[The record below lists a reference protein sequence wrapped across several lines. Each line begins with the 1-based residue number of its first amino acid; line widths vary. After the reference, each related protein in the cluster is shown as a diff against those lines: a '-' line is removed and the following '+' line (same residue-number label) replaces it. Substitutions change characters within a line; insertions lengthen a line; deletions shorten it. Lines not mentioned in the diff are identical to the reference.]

1 MVGLSCLNRVPLWR
15 LEQCSDGKLHLALL
29 TSDWRS
35 RYGNSSR
42 IKWSWETSI
51 SFVSICPKFRQMRS
65 TGQKMNNNGVWN
77 VLESKNNSK
86 QLKPA
91 CCYIFL
97 QIICV
102 SSKTDSL
109 RNWLIGIKSQAEGHM
124 NIARPVESDAVW
136 VLPPQ
141 TPGRRTLASYL
152 SWRSLR
158 FLIIFQDFMRF
169 RENISTNV

>member
-1 MVGLSCLNRVPLWR
+1 MGWLSCLNWVPLWR
-15 LEQCSDGKLHLALL
+15 LEQCSDGILHLALL

-86 QLKPA
+86 QLKPI

-97 QIICV
+97 QIC

-109 RNWLIGIKSQAEGHM
+109 RNWLVGIKSQAEGHVT
-124 NIARPVESDAVW
+124 IAWPLESDTVW
-136 VLPPQ
+136 VRAPQ
-141 TPGRRTLASYL
+141 TPGHTTLASYL

-158 FLIIFQDFMRF
+158 SLIIFPDFMRF
-169 RENISTNV
+169 RENVSTHV

>member
-1 MVGLSCLNRVPLWR
+1 MVWLSCLNRVPLWR
-15 LEQCSDGKLHLALL
+15 LEQCSDGILHLALL

-35 RYGNSSR
+35 RYGNSSG

-86 QLKPA
+86 QSKPV

-97 QIICV
+97 QIICC
-102 SSKTDSL
+102 SSKTGSL
-109 RNWLIGIKSQAEGHM
+109 RNWLIGVKSQAEDSLVFGV
-124 NIARPVESDAVW
+124 R
-136 VLPPQ
+136 
-141 TPGRRTLASYL
+141 
-152 SWRSLR
+152 RSLGASSPNSWPH
-158 FLIIFQDFMRF
+158 DFGKLLKLAEPPF
-169 RENISTNV
+169 PYHLSGFYEV